1 MLETIPA
8 QAALDD
14 AIASVQG
21 TVDEKG
27 AKIECNYLP
36 TANYDRRIH
45 SRNFQHAVTHTR
57 DCRERLRWPS
67 ARLRREPA
75 S

>member
-1 MLETIPA
+1 MDYTKVGYREANMLETIPA

-27 AKIECNYLP
+27 AKIDTLSTNRAGP
-36 TANYDRRIH
+36 R
-45 SRNFQHAVTHTR
+45 
-57 DCRERLRWPS
+57 
-67 ARLRREPA
+67 
-75 S
+75 